1 MSGNNVSASSARWLA
16 IFPDLSEIRDD
27 AWLDALGCAK
37 ALTLPASTVIVRPND
52 PCRDFLLV
60 THGALRTYRRSENG
74 RELVLYRT
82 GAGEVCICTLQNL
95 LAGAPY
101 SADVVTEDEVRA
113 ITIPLEKFER
123 ALAHSTAFRN
133 FLLNTLLGR
142 LNHLMGLV
150 EQLAFQNLES
160 RLACLLAQFCRQR
173 NSTCLELTHQDLAT
187 ELGAS
192 RETVS
197 RLLKEFERR
206 DCIRL
211 HRSKIELLSP
221 EVLARL
227 AGLPSV

>member
-1 MSGNNVSASSARWLA
+1 MSGDNGSAISAGWLTA
-16 IFPDLSEIRDD
+16 FPDLSEITDH
-27 AWLDALGCAK
+27 AWLDALRSAK
-37 ALTLPASTVIVRPND
+37 AVTLPAETAIVRPND
-52 PCRDFLLV
+52 PCRDFVLV
-60 THGALRTYRRSENG
+60 TQGAIRIYRRSENG
-74 RELVLYRT
+74 RELVVYRT
-82 GAGEVCICTLQNL
+82 GAGEVCLCTLQNL

-101 SADVVTEDEVRA
+101 SADMVTEDEVRA
-113 ITIPLEKFER
+113 VTIPLEKFQQ
-123 ALAHSTAFRN
+123 ALAHSESFRN
-133 FLLNTLLGR
+133 FVLNTLLRR
-142 LNHLMGLV
+142 LNHMMGLV

-160 RLACLLAQFCRQR
+160 RLACLLGQFSKQR

-211 HRSKIELLSP
+211 YRSKIELLST

-227 AGLPSV
+227 AGLPSM